1 MSWGDFSV
9 VLSPVAQEHAQDLA
23 MVHEEENQIVWLVG
37 SARRGWKASLLAF
50 RKEYMYE
57 EFLF

>member
-1 MSWGDFSV
+1 